1 VSAGDDSESAE
12 HLAWATDYVTTVV
25 NAAWNLPARIGDGI
39 GEQVRDAV
47 LALVTE
53 RSPRAKYRMISDR
66 PELLGHEAERFLDH
80 CTDLVRSRLGADPSH
95 IAFFESHREMIKLV
109 RAGEVGIDGLPAEP
123 PGAAERTR
131 AVADSLLP
139 RSAAQLDDLART
151 LRDQGRIEAARKT
164 FHDAVRKA
172 REEGDGAVEGS
183 AHIGLFTLVMR
194 TAWPAPGSH
203 EAMLEHA
210 RRAADAYRRAGD
222 PEGECEAVVAM
233 ITVLTDT
240 ADRPDLDKALDRLAR
255 LDRDQARW
263 WRVYSDAMTSADPG
277 ERKAGLR
284 WCVESA
290 ALLGEQADFYGRM
303 CAEKLAVF
311 EGRLPA
317 DAEEGGV
324 VEAGL
329 ATLDVAA
336 NGPSEAAADRLA
348 RVVEQVEEKRRY
360 ARSPVLQRELSD
372 VYQGAYWAAML
383 CAESLGTAEQAVD
396 YNELNSSRAL
406 LARSEMHRMWR
417 QWHPRT
423 WEDARPEGVRRLFG
437 RYLASPT
444 AHNRRLLALAFEQQ
458 RKRRDRQEQDLLAA
472 TPGPATAPPPVPV
485 RSFRTVLADGQRAVV
500 YGATGAIF
508 LIARD
513 ECRVI
518 GRFPARDV
526 DEAVSRAL
534 AHLSDPADSSPAGRD
549 AVAWL
554 AEHVVRPVADHVP
567 QGSRLFLVPHGPLW
581 QVPLGALGPVGLA
594 ETRDVS
600 YVPSLTLLA
609 RQLTAP
615 RLQRAFERFVGFGDP
630 DGSLPHARAEIDHA
644 ASMFADSFTVFGDV
658 LRYHSVM
665 ANLADADVAHLAC
678 HGTFFADHPDFSAL
692 HIAGPPHD
700 PEVLW
705 QGDLA
710 RYELNARLVVLAA
723 CHGGTGRALSG
734 GEYVGFPGAFLAAGA
749 RGVLAPLWAVPDD
762 STATLMRHF
771 YDALGRMAPPAAA
784 LREAQHA
791 LAAAPA
797 TAHPFHWA
805 GFQLFGAAPG
815 HRPFGDAQ

>member
-1 VSAGDDSESAE
+1 MSAGDDSESAE

-210 RRAADAYRRAGD
+210 RRAADAYRRAGA

-290 ALLGEQADFYGRM
+290 ALLGEQADFYGRV

-317 DAEEGGV
+317 DAEEGASSKPGSRRSTWPPTAPARRPPTGSPGWSSRWRRS
-324 VEAGL
+324 AGTRARRSSSGSCRTSTRAL
-329 ATLDVAA
+329 TGRRCCAPRAWAPPNRPSTTTSSTAAAPAGAKRDAPDVAA
-336 NGPSEAAADRLA
+336 VASADVGGRAAR
-348 RVVEQVEEKRRY
+348 
-360 ARSPVLQRELSD
+360 
-372 VYQGAYWAAML
+372 
-383 CAESLGTAEQAVD
+383 
-396 YNELNSSRAL
+396 
-406 LARSEMHRMWR
+406 
-417 QWHPRT
+417 
-423 WEDARPEGVRRLFG
+423 GVRRLFG

-630 DGSLPHARAEIDHA
+630 DGSLPHARAEMDHA